1 MIVDNFWGL
10 SIGFIFAAFAVLSIL
25 AFAPDTEG
33 GEDSECIQDRH
44 EYYRIILQ
52 KINDEDNG

>member
-1 MIVDNFWGL
+1 MDNFWGL

-25 AFAPDTEG
+25 RFAPDTKC

>member
-1 MIVDNFWGL
+1 MKRRGI
-10 SIGFIFAAFAVLSIL
+10 FAVLCVSSIL
-25 AFAPDTEG
+25 GFAPDTEG

-44 EYYRIILQ
+44 EYYRVILQ

>member
-1 MIVDNFWGL
+1 MDNFWGL

-25 AFAPDTEG
+25 GFVPDSEG

-52 KINDEDNG
+52 KINNKDNG

>member
-1 MIVDNFWGL
+1 MSGEIIAV
-10 SIGFIFAAFAVLSIL
+10 FAISSVLR
-25 AFAPDTEG
+25 FAPDTEG